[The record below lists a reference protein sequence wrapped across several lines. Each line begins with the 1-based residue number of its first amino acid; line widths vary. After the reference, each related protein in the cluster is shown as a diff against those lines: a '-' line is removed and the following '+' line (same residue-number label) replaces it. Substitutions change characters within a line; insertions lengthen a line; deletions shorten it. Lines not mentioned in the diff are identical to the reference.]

1 MNLVGKIFIV
11 LILIA
16 STVFMTM
23 GMMVYSTQ
31 HNWYDAITNKGGP
44 GQTPGYKAQLQDART
59 ESQQLKDEISKYD
72 TALAVEKQTHFAAL
86 AKLETER
93 SDLEKSRAV
102 IQSQVDSQSKN
113 LAEAATALKVAQ
125 DNLTA
130 LRTEETGLRDDIR
143 QANKATDDQL
153 KKATEAEN
161 RLNIAMGQLT
171 DLKQRNAQLALDVAK
186 AKLLLNKVG
195 MTIEDAANG
204 EPPTVHGR
212 IEAIDNSNNVEITLG
227 TDDGLRVG
235 NTLEIYRGDKYLGRM
250 QVLEAQPHR
259 AVGKVI
265 KELQQ
270 DVIRSGDQVAT
281 RLKA

>member
-23 GMMVYSTQ
+23 GIMVYSTQ
-31 HNWYDAITNKGGP
+31 HNWYEAITGKGGP
-44 GQTPGYKAQLQDART
+44 GQTPGYKAQLQDARA
-59 ESQQLKDEISKYD
+59 EDQRLKDEISKYD

-93 SDLEKSRAV
+93 DQLQKSNEKFQSDIDK
-102 IQSQVDSQSKN
+102 QSKD
-113 LAEAATALKVAQ
+113 LADAATALKVAQ

-143 QANKATDDQL
+143 QANKATDEQL
-153 KKATEAEN
+153 KKATDSEN
-161 RLNIAMGQLT
+161 RLNIAMGQLN
-171 DLKQRNAQLALDVAK
+171 DLKQRNSQLALDVAK
-186 AKLLLNKVG
+186 AKLLLSKVG
-195 MTIEDAANG
+195 MTIQDAANG

-212 IEAIDNSNNVEITLG
+212 IEAIDNNNNVEITLG
-227 TDDGLRVG
+227 TDDGLRQG

-250 QVLEAQPHR
+250 QLLEVQPHR

-270 DVIRSGDQVAT
+270 DVIRSGDEVAT